1 MAQEKAVFEGRQLRM
16 KGPLP
21 AEQMQLKA
29 ARVREGL
36 SELTETTVEFMSTDL
51 KLDLGR
57 VVGQQIT
64 LEVQDAEGG
73 WRAFVGT
80 CIEAEA
86 LGLYQGKGLYTLQV
100 RPWLWFLTRTS
111 DNRIFQDL
119 TVPDIAQKIFGE
131 MGFTDFDMKA
141 TGTGTRTYC
150 VQHRETD
157 FAFLSRLFEEEG
169 IYYWSEARGGKD
181 VLVIADDT
189 GAHKPVPGA
198 ARIAFEWREAEYR
211 RKTDHIFEWQSSE
224 RVTSGKVSLTDYD
237 FEAPKSDL
245 KVTKAIPKGSHS
257 HKDHELY
264 DYPGPH
270 RKTALGDKYARI
282 RMEAEAAR
290 HATAAGVGNV
300 RTMGVGMTFTLKE
313 HPTAPVNAEYLI
325 IRAEHWLQIDTD
337 YEDAGEAA
345 APDEDAGTGRNILP
359 GQLDFKDNPDTYRCI
374 FTVQPRAVPY
384 RTPRK
389 TPWPRVPS
397 LLLATV
403 TGPAGEEIH
412 PDKYGR
418 IKVQFP
424 WDREGKRDENTTCW
438 VRTVMPWTG
447 KAWGFIAIPRI
458 GQEVVIQFEDGDP
471 DRPVCTGMLYN
482 ADTMPPY
489 TLPANMTQSGIKT
502 RSSKGGGADN
512 YHELVFEDKI
522 GAEFIRFHSE
532 KDYFQTVEND
542 ATIEIGLVKQDPGD
556 LTQTIHRHKTETV
569 KTGDKT
575 LNVETGSEIRTIAT
589 DKTEDIGNDD
599 KLTVG
604 SNRTMDIDGNLTE
617 TVGGNQETTISGNE
631 TTTVTGARKV
641 SATGN
646 ITESSSG
653 GSIAISAAIEIK
665 LSVGGSS
672 ITIDNSGVT
681 IKGPIITVSG
691 DTMTKVEG
699 SATLILKGGM
709 VMIN

>member
-1 MAQEKAVFEGRQLRM
+1 MAQDRAVFEGRQLRM

-21 AEQMQLKA
+21 PEQMQFKA

-57 VVGQQIT
+57 VVGQKIT
-64 LEVQDAEGG
+64 LEVQDADGG
-73 WRAFVGT
+73 WREFVGT
-80 CIEAEA
+80 CVEAEA

-119 TVPDIAQKIFGE
+119 GVPDIAQKIFNE
-131 MGFTDFDMKA
+131 MGFADFDMKA
-141 TGTGTRTYC
+141 TGTGTRVYC

-181 VLVIADDT
+181 VLVIADDM

-198 ARIAFEWREAEYR
+198 AQIAFEWREAEYR
-211 RKTDHIFEWQSSE
+211 RKTDHIFEWQESE

-245 KVTKAIPKGSHS
+245 KAMKAIPRGSHG
-257 HKDHELY
+257 HKDYELY

-270 RKTALGDKYARI
+270 RKTALGDQYARI

-290 HATAAGVGNV
+290 HATSGGVGNV
-300 RTMGVGMTFTLKE
+300 RTLGVGMTFTLKE
-313 HPTAPVNAEYLI
+313 HPTASVNAEYLVT
-325 IRAEHWLQIDTD
+325 RAEHWLQIDTD
-337 YEDAGEAA
+337 YED
-345 APDEDAGTGRNILP
+345 EDTKGQILP
-359 GQLDFKDNPDTYRCI
+359 GRLDFGDDNPDTYRCI
-374 FTVQPRAVPY
+374 FTVQPKAVPY
-384 RTPRK
+384 RTQRK

-403 TGPAGEEIH
+403 TGPGGEEIY

-424 WDREGKRDENTTCW
+424 WDREGRRDENTTCW
-438 VRTVMPWTG
+438 IRTVMPWTG
-447 KAWGFIAIPRI
+447 KAWGFVAIPRI

-512 YHELVFEDKI
+512 YHELLFEDKI
-522 GAEFIRFHSE
+522 GEEFIRFHSE

-542 ATIEIGLVKQDPGD
+542 AVIEIGLVKQDKGD

-575 LNVETGSEIRTIAT
+575 LTVETGSEFRTIAT
-589 DKTEDIGNDD
+589 DKVEDIGVNDS
-599 KLTVG
+599 LTVG
-604 SNRTMDIDGNLTE
+604 SDRTMDIGAKLTE
-617 TVGGNQETTISGNE
+617 SVGSDMALSVSGKREVTV
-631 TTTVTGARKV
+631 
-641 SATGN
+641 TGN
-646 ITESSSG
+646 ITESSAG
-653 GSIAISAAIEIK
+653 AIDISAATEIK

-672 ITIDNSGVT
+672 ITIDNTGVT
-681 IKGPIITVSG
+681 IEAPMVTITGQS
-691 DTMTKVEG
+691 MTKVEG
-699 SATLILKGGM
+699 SASLILKGGV